1 MMARSSRL
9 CGCFSVA
16 LVSRVVAG
24 VIGVHVSDLAVW
36 LSGRGPLGDWA
47 NSMLPAWAIAAL
59 LALGWSRSDCSR
71 ARHASNTC

>member
-1 MMARSSRL
+1 MARSSRL

-24 VIGVHVSDLAVW
+24 AIGVHVSDLAVW

-47 NSMLPAWAIAAL
+47 NSMLPAWCGVRVAPHTTF
-59 LALGWSRSDCSR
+59 CV
-71 ARHASNTC
+71 HV